1 LLEAFKKLEV
11 PMQELIQMRYC
22 ERIAE
27 EQLVILK
34 PNGNVKQAISNAKQ
48 QLQISLI
55 QWVYDAFG
63 LSISTEKEQVGEVVE
78 VWLKTLYSVE
88 L

>member
-1 LLEAFKKLEV
+1 
-11 PMQELIQMRYC
+11 
-22 ERIAE
+22 
-27 EQLVILK
+27 
-34 PNGNVKQAISNAKQ
+34 
-48 QLQISLI
+48 LQISLI